1 MGWNLFDKSLTHFT
15 LILIACTLY
24 RPHQKLSDE
33 DDDETAAV
41 GRKQDWIDKMVIG
54 KKW

>member
-1 MGWNLFDKSLTHFT
+1 MYS
-15 LILIACTLY
+15 CTLY

-41 GRKQDWIDKMVIG
+41 GPKQDWIDKMVID